1 MTPKQKR
8 KAIKNTIQVTL
19 YALTYFF
26 SLYFLVFF
34 PGYEMLTLFLSVSL
48 FAATVYFPDQ
58 ILWQL
63 EMKIRSESY

>member
-8 KAIKNTIQVTL
+8 KTVKNTIQVTL

-26 SLYFLVFF
+26 SLYSLVFF
-34 PGYEMLTLFLSVSL
+34 PGYEFLTLFLSVSL
-48 FAATVYFPDQ
+48 FAATVYFPEQ
-58 ILWQL
+58 LLWHI